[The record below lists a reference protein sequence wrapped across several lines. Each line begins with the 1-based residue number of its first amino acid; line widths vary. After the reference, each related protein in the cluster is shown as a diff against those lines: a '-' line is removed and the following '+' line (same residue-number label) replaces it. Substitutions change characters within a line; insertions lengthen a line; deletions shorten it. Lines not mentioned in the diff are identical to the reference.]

1 MGLMKAGYDTYGEV
15 FTVPVL
21 HKKIT
26 FLIGPHVSA
35 HFYKA
40 SDDDMSQKE
49 VFLTLSRAG
58 QMPYQQR
65 PPANPLLTQL
75 PVRLHAAMSAGSS
88 GLLHPHAAFVGRL
101 LAISRSLLWSSA
113 IPDSI
118 IRDVA
123 RYFHRHW
130 G

>member
-1 MGLMKAGYDTYGEV
+1 MKAGYDAYGEV

-49 VFLTLSRAG
+49 VLLAFSRAG
-58 QMPYQQR
+58 QMSYQQQS
-65 PPANPLLTQL
+65 PANPLLTQL
-75 PVRLHAAMSAGSS
+75 PIRLHAAMSAASYV
-88 GLLHPHAAFVGRL
+88 LLHPHAAFVGQL
-101 LAISRSLLWSSA
+101 WAITYLMLWSNA
-113 IPDSI
+113 
-118 IRDVA
+118 
-123 RYFHRHW
+123 
-130 G
+130 